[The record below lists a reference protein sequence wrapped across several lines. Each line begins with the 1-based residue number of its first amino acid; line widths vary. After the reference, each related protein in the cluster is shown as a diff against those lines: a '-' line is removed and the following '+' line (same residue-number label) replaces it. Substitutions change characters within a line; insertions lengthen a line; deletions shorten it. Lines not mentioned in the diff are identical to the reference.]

1 MLFAGQ
7 LRDRHGGRADAGAA
21 FDAFAFV
28 ERRRLGEAISS
39 A

>member
-1 MLFAGQ
+1 MDDSAGTAV
-7 LRDRHGGRADAGAA
+7 LPAS
-21 FDAFAFV
+21 FDVFAFV